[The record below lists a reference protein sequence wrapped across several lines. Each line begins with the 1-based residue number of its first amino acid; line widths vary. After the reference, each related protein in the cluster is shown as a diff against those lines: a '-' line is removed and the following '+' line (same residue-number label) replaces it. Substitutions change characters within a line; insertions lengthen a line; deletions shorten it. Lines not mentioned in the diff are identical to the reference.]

1 MDQAFGYDDNDS
13 PGLCSLEA
21 YPFAYHRHWFYGCSR
36 YMPYCDPLP
45 YTKVNKFVDVDKTEE
60 ALKAAI
66 ATQPVSVA
74 VSAGPYDWQ
83 FYSGGVFDK
92 GCDDPDSIDHGV
104 LAVGYGSVDD
114 SSGEGGDYW
123 LVKNSWGEFRDMVS
137 AQGTPITICCLSLLQ
152 IFVHFLFLRGKL
164 GSKRM

>member
-1 MDQAFGYDDNDS
+1 MDQAFGYDDTDS
-13 PGLCSLEA
+13 PGLCSLDA

-45 YTKVNKFVDVDKTEE
+45 DSKVDKFVDVDKTEE

-74 VSAGPYDWQ
+74 VAAGPYDWQ

-92 GCDDPDSIDHGV
+92 GCDDPDGIDHGV

-114 SSGEGGDYW
+114 ASSDAGGGDGSDYW
-123 LVKNSWGEFRDMVS
+123 LVKNSWGEYL
-137 AQGTPITICCLSLLQ
+137 I
-152 IFVHFLFLRGKL
+152 
-164 GSKRM
+164 